1 MRIVFFFILT
11 FATLFCNAQFTTVHT
26 YSSQHTLETALGGLK
41 VNRGFINTIYADTTT
56 ANLQPIKNYQA
67 AQIWVN
73 DTVYI
78 RNITATKWIAI
89 GAGGGGGGS
98 GTVTSFSIVTANG
111 FSGSVANSTTT
122 PALTITTTITG
133 LLKGNGTA
141 ISAAVAGTDY
151 LTPTGSAA
159 GLTSF
164 PTLNQ
169 NTTGSAA
176 TLTTGRTIGI
186 TGDLVWT
193 SPTFDGSA
201 NVTASS
207 TLATVNSNTGSFGSS
222 TSIPTFTVNAK
233 GLITAASG
241 NVVIAPAGTLTGTTL
256 AANVVTSSLTSVG
269 TISTGVWQGS
279 IIASSFTAAH
289 GIDDVL
295 AEGQAL
301 TANRTIDVNASNHLS
316 IQDLSSNLVR
326 TSWEP
331 SNGIIENVVISPVG
345 DGNEGRMTI
354 EAATAG
360 DYVIFLLRADY
371 QDGDKTATIEGNA
384 QAAGATIT
392 YTADTHT
399 FNAGSSGIVFRVSDG
414 VTDLIEVDKGDG
426 QVRIISPNS
435 NIVEVSDDIDGVR
448 LVTASGNAKIQLVN
462 TGNAITYTADTHTF
476 NLGGGTF
483 NVVGGTAAS
492 GNAGN
497 ISLVAAG
504 SNAGNDA
511 GNVIVTAGLKADGA
525 GGGDVII
532 SSGSATT
539 NDPGDVYLNGGSSL
553 SGGNGGDVIL
563 TGGNGQG
570 DSEGGGSIALQGG
583 TSGVNG
589 QGGIISV
596 TAGNVGVG
604 GTSGYIAFTS
614 GHANETGAGGNI
626 DFQGGFGG
634 STSGNG
640 GNITFS
646 SGKALGGDG
655 NGGSIVMNTGERNGA
670 GSFGK
675 FTVNYMDGGDPEV
688 MFDIDPTAQTI
699 TLTSTNEVRITDL
712 AGNGAGVVS
721 VDNDGDLSWIATP
734 SGGGL
739 TIGTT
744 TITSGTN
751 TRVLFNNSGVVGEYV
766 ISGTGNVAMTTSPT
780 FTTSALWA
788 GSTSGTITIAADA
801 LSNVISGTVLS
812 GTGTIPVDYDI
823 VTRADETLSNT
834 TADQPIFTNT
844 AHDVITILANTTYD
858 FELRV
863 DFTHGATAH
872 NIEFGMIPTT
882 ATITSIEYNA
892 YGWVTAVGTN
902 TATQNSLRAK
912 VTTTTQVIASGSN
925 ATETLDVRGTF
936 TVGATGGSIMPT
948 IQFSADPTGTVLL
961 KTGARFKLTARG
973 NETFTQKGPIN

>member
-41 VNRGFINTIYADTTT
+41 VNRGFINTVYVDTAT
-56 ANLQPIKNYQA
+56 ANLQPIKNYPA

-98 GTVTSFSIVTANG
+98 GTVTNFSIVTANG

-269 TISTGVWQGS
+269 TISTGVWNATTIGV
-279 IIASSFTAAH
+279 TK
-289 GIDDVL
+289 G
-295 AEGQAL
+295 GTGL
-301 TANRTIDVNASNHLS
+301 TAL
-316 IQDLSSNLVR
+316 
-326 TSWEP
+326 
-331 SNGIIENVVISPVG
+331 G
-345 DGNEGRMTI
+345 
-354 EAATAG
+354 TANQ
-360 DYVIFLLRADY
+360 LLRV
-371 QDGDKTATIEGNA
+371 N
-384 QAAGATIT
+384 AGATALEYFTPSFVTGNI
-392 YTADTHT
+392 YTADGSLAGNRVVTLGSNSLT
-399 FNAGSSGIVFRVSDG
+399 FSGSAGS
-414 VTDLIEVDKGDG
+414 T
-426 QVRIISPNS
+426 
-435 NIVEVSDDIDGVR
+435 
-448 LVTASGNAKIQLVN
+448 
-462 TGNAITYTADTHTF
+462 ITYTADTHTF

-497 ISLVAAG
+497 ISLIAAG
-504 SNAGNDA
+504 SNGVNDA
-511 GNVIVTAGLKADGA
+511 GNVIITGGLKADGA
-525 GGGDVII
+525 GNGGDVII
-532 SSGSATT
+532 TSGGATVNDPGSIYLVGASATSQGKGGIVNLTGGNAVGASESGGDIVITGGNGGVGGQGGNLSLTAGTPGVGGPSGNVGIAASSANDTGDGGVMSFSSGSGGATS
-539 NDPGDVYLNGGSSL
+539 GNGGGMTFIAGTSL
-553 SGGNGGDVIL
+553 GGGGNGGDVLFRPGRKEGAGINGLLKIEDATSEKRAIFETSLITSTDKTFTFPDASGTFIL
-563 TGGNGQG
+563 TTGNP
-570 DSEGGGSIALQGG
+570 SLA
-583 TSGVNG
+583 
-589 QGGIISV
+589 
-596 TAGNVGVG
+596 
-604 GTSGYIAFTS
+604 
-614 GHANETGAGGNI
+614 
-626 DFQGGFGG
+626 GFG
-634 STSGNG
+634 T
-640 GNITFS
+640 
-646 SGKALGGDG
+646 
-655 NGGSIVMNTGERNGA
+655 
-670 GSFGK
+670 
-675 FTVNYMDGGDPEV
+675 
-688 MFDIDPTAQTI
+688 
-699 TLTSTNEVRITDL
+699 
-712 AGNGAGVVS
+712 GVVA

-823 VTRADETLSNT
+823 VTRADETLANT